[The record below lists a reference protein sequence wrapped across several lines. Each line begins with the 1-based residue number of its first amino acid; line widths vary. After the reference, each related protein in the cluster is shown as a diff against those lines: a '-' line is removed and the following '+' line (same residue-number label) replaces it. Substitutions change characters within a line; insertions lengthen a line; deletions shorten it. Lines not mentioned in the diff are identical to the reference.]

1 MGVVLLS
8 HAVMLLISLLAL
20 ALTLHSAHNL
30 PITVLQRLWD
40 QAGVLKICHP
50 MVLQIA
56 LHSAKMRTYWFDAT
70 AGQGR
75 VALPTA
81 SQTILE
87 RPKATIAPHKV
98 MQNAMVDAFRMV
110 NGGNF
115 LLDSRKRV

>member
-1 MGVVLLS
+1 MRVVLLG
-8 HAVMLLISLLAL
+8 HAVMLLISSLALAL
-20 ALTLHSAHNL
+20 ALTPHSAHNL

-56 LHSAKMRTYWFDAT
+56 RHSAKMRTYWFDAT

-87 RPKATIAPHKV
+87 RPAPHKV
-98 MQNAMVDAFRMV
+98 MQNAMVDALRMV

>member
-1 MGVVLLS
+1 MYAALS
-8 HAVMLLISLLAL
+8 VPDEDNRWSFEDPATCA
-20 ALTLHSAHNL
+20 HS
-30 PITVLQRLWD
+30 
-40 QAGVLKICHP
+40 
-50 MVLQIA
+50 
-56 LHSAKMRTYWFDAT
+56 YWFDAT

-98 MQNAMVDAFRMV
+98 MQNAMVDALRMV

>member
-1 MGVVLLS
+1 MDVVLLS
-8 HAVMLLISLLAL
+8 HAVILLISSLAL
-20 ALTLHSAHNL
+20 PLDSAHNL
-30 PITVLQRLWD
+30 PITVIQRLWD

-50 MVLQIA
+50 MVLQTA
-56 LHSAKMRTYWFDAT
+56 RHSAKMRTCWFDAT

-75 VALPTA
+75 VALQTA
-81 SQTILE
+81 SQTVLE

-98 MQNAMVDAFRMV
+98 MQNATVDALRMV